1 MKCSEFL
8 RFPRLELQV
17 EVHQHEGNKEC
28 PLTIFENK
36 IQILLPLFGILVRA
50 QQCSSGV
57 KDLTMTPGSTGEDV
71 ARATYGK
78 VWAEISTWDPKY
90 VDRDFFVRFAYAES
104 NYGNTSML

>member
-1 MKCSEFL
+1 MKVNEN
-8 RFPRLELQV
+8 
-17 EVHQHEGNKEC
+17 VHL
-28 PLTIFENK
+28 PLIFCK
-36 IQILLPLFGILVRA
+36 IKILLPLFGLLVRA

-104 NYGNTSML
+104 NYGNTSMP